1 MQDEM
6 IGKIF
11 GKWTVLEK
19 TEHRNSDRCIMYLCK
34 CECGTIKE
42 VSGVNL
48 RRGKSKSC
56 GCYKKASINLTG
68 LIFDKL
74 TVLERIDN
82 KNNKE
87 INWLCQCECGN
98 TCIRTTYQ
106 LRNKAHFHSCG
117 CYTKEQAKTINPGY
131 NLINK
136 KFNFLTVK
144 ELLPERNNRGDK
156 LWRCQCDC
164 GNKTIVSSYHLI
176 NGEVASCGCI
186 KQSIGEKHIED
197 ILKNNNINYKK
208 EYTIKELNYKR
219 FDFAIKDNDN
229 NIIRLIE
236 FDGRQHY
243 NINNIFN
250 TKNSYSFEEIQNHD
264 KEKNDYALSY
274 NIPLVRIPYWERDN
288 ITLEMIM
295 GDQYLVKKE

>member
-1 MQDEM
+1 MVGQT
-6 IGKIF
+6 F

-19 TEHRNSDRCIMYLCK
+19 TEHRNADRCIMYLCK

-56 GCYKKASINLTG
+56 GCYKKASIDLTNLT
-68 LIFDKL
+68 FDRL
-74 TVLERIDN
+74 TVLRRADDN
-82 KNNKE
+82 KNNRE

-98 TCIRTTYQ
+98 TCIRSTYQ
-106 LRNKAHFHSCG
+106 LRNKNHFHSCG
-117 CYTKEQAKTINPGY
+117 CYTKEQAKTINQGY

-156 LWRCQCDC
+156 MWSCQCDC
-164 GNKTIVSSYHLI
+164 GNNTIVSSYHLTS
-176 NGEVASCGCI
+176 GEVASCGCI

-208 EYTIKELNYKR
+208 EYAIKELNYKR
-219 FDFAIKDNDN
+219 FDFAIKDDN
-229 NIIRLIE
+229 NNIVRLIE

-243 NINNIFN
+243 QIDNIFN
-250 TKNSYSFEEIQNHD
+250 TKNSYSFEEIQAHD
-264 KEKNDYALSY
+264 KEKNQYALSH

-288 ITLEMIM
+288 ITLEMLFS
-295 GDQYLVKKE
+295 DEYLVKEEDE

>member
-56 GCYKKASINLTG
+56 GCYKKASIDLTG
-68 LIFDKL
+68 LTFDKL
-74 TVLERIDN
+74 TVLERTNN
-82 KNNKE
+82 KNNKD

-98 TCIRTTYQ
+98 TCTRTTYQ

-117 CYTKEQAKTINPGY
+117 CYTKEQAKTINQGY
-131 NLINK
+131 NLIDK

-144 ELLPERNNRGDK
+144 ELLPERNSRGDK

-164 GNKTIVSSYHLI
+164 GNKTIVSSCHLI

-186 KQSIGEKHIED
+186 KQSIGEKHIEK
-197 ILKNNNINYKK
+197 ILKENNINYKK

-219 FDFAIKDNDN
+219 FDFAIKDNND

-243 NINNIFN
+243 NTNNIFN

-264 KEKNDYALSY
+264 KEKNQYAFSH

-295 GDQYLVKKE
+295 GDKYLVK